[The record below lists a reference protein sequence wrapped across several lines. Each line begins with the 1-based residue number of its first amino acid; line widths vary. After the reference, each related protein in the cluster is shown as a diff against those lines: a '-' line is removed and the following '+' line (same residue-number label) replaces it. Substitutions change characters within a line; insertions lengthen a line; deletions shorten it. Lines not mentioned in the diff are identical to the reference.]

1 MNNTLTY
8 KGFTAKIEFS
18 ADDNVFFGRL
28 LGLKDIVGFHGE
40 TVEELKDSMRQSVD
54 FYIET
59 CEKEGKQMK
68 KSYSGKVLFRLPDKL
83 HAEIAEAAT
92 RRGKSINEWGKEVLE
107 TAVKNEL
114 AVKK

>member
-8 KGFTAKIEFS
+8 KGFTAKVEFS

-28 LGLKDIVGFHGE
+28 LGTKDIVTFHAE
-40 TVEELKDSMRQSVD
+40 TVEELKDSMRETVD

-59 CEKEGKQMK
+59 CEKDGVKSK
-68 KSYSGKVLFRLPDKL
+68 KSYSGKLLFRLSDNL
-83 HAEIAEAAT
+83 HAEIAEAAA
-92 RRGKSINEWGKEVLE
+92 RRGKSINEWGKEVFE
-107 TAVKNEL
+107 M